1 MFNNTVT
8 PTEALLQV
16 AKSRPFAPAVRT
28 GSVTWSYAALWAR
41 VRALSQHID
50 VLDQSDAPIGLHM
63 GLEIDY
69 VAAAHAV
76 WLSGR
81 TAVVLSPKWSSAI
94 MDSILKRTNVSLILY
109 GKSAPSPEV
118 TVRSFCTFD
127 CVPTSPPLTSTAPGW
142 SEFVDK
148 VPIICS
154 VTPTSGSTGIPK
166 SIVYPMRK
174 SLSVLDEE
182 SSTLLKPADGQW
194 LRGGTTFLRPLFE
207 IRRFMFN
214 QTTLYLDPAIAVAD
228 QCASFCAEL
237 EDQSNPQPLRVHFTP
252 SVFRAFVDFVKMKY
266 GADHSF
272 SRLYWMVIGGESL
285 SVTDLAMAKH
295 VFPNATLAC
304 NYACAEVGFAGVCQM
319 FVRPNEPIPELVNF
333 NATQGCEDLVLLDDE
348 MNIIPKQEG
357 ASGIIGIITVSSATH
372 YMGNEEASQHM
383 FRPWGADRILLYTD
397 DIGNMA
403 ADGRIAINGRRSR
416 NVKING
422 LFVDMDHI
430 EAALFGAFDG
440 SVIAYKLVKSGER
453 IVLFWTGEATNM
465 QVLKRSRDTLRQKL
479 GDNLAMVLSAARR
492 IDEMPYNASYKVD
505 LARLQ
510 AIADEDGPVTV
521 VEPIMDIVSPLSR
534 TDAVADEIAAE
545 VAKLS
550 KASSVAPTDV
560 PLLLVGLNSL
570 TVVQLYFWL
579 QENYDYDDDMS
590 RLFEEDVS
598 ALTLARDITGDDPVS
613 EGVLTPT
620 SRKIELASDIAQEVA
635 RLAQSLDPVPTDMP
649 LTLFGLNSITA
660 IQLYFWLQEH
670 YAYDNDMS
678 RLFADD
684 CSAEVLAVEILGED
698 NGDDLIDGSVTDVDD
713 LEAEV
718 KEIAEAVAAEVAR
731 LSRSSESVPT
741 EVPLMLAGL
750 NSITVIQLHFWLQS
764 EYDYEDEMS
773 RLFEEDVSAEV
784 VARDILSATT
794 TPVDSD
800 DEEDQVKGVE
810 STPVASTSKIAKIEE
825 TSKDSDSHELLPS
838 LPMFSVT
845 GSGSDSKPRRVIVRP
860 SPLNLSS
867 EPHDNLTPKVL
878 KSAELA
884 PPPLSTGL
892 PSAWLRTPGGGLSQ
906 SVMYGL
912 LAMSILSPASHSSP
926 RFVRQ
931 TPSFNV
937 LADPVIPSS
946 PWMSETHS
954 PSRMLCV

>member
-1 MFNNTVT
+1 
-8 PTEALLQV
+8 
-16 AKSRPFAPAVRT
+16 
-28 GSVTWSYAALWAR
+28 
-41 VRALSQHID
+41 
-50 VLDQSDAPIGLHM
+50 M

-81 TAVVLSPKWSSAI
+81 TAVVLSPKWSQAI
-94 MDSILKRTNVSLILY
+94 MDSILKRTNVSLVIY
-109 GKSAPSPEV
+109 GKSTPAPEV
-118 TVRSFCTFD
+118 IVRSFCTFD
-127 CVPTSPPLTSTAPGW
+127 CVPTSPPLASTAPDS

-148 VPIICS
+148 VPMICS
-154 VTPTSGSTGIPK
+154 VTPTSGSTGVPK

-174 SLSVLDEE
+174 TLSVLDEE
-182 SSTLLKPADGQW
+182 SSTILKPADGQW

-228 QCASFCAEL
+228 QCASLCAEL

-272 SRLYWMVIGGESL
+272 NRLYWMVIGGESL
-285 SVTDLAMAKH
+285 SVTDLTMAKH

-304 NYACAEVGFAGVCQM
+304 NYACSEVGFAGVCQM
-319 FVRPNEPIPELVNF
+319 FVRPNEPVPELVNF
-333 NATQGCEDLVLLDDE
+333 NATQGCEDLVLLDEE
-348 MNIIPKQEG
+348 MNIIPKHEG
-357 ASGIIGIITVSSATH
+357 ASGIIGIITTSSATH
-372 YMGNEEASQHM
+372 YMGNEEASKHM
-383 FRPWGADRILLYTD
+383 FRPWGGDRILLYTD

-422 LFVDMDHI
+422 LFVDMDHV
-430 EAALFGAFDG
+430 EAALIGALDG
-440 SVIAYKLVKSGER
+440 SVVAYKLVKSGER

-465 QVLKRSRDTLRQKL
+465 QVLKRSRDALRRKL
-479 GDNLAMVLSAARR
+479 GDNLAMVLSSTRR

-510 AIADEDGPVTV
+510 AIADEDGPVAV

-550 KASSVAPTDV
+550 KASSIPPTDV
-560 PLLLVGLNSL
+560 PLVFVGLNSL

-579 QENYDYDDDMS
+579 QEHYDYDDDMS
-590 RLFEEDVS
+590 RLFEEEVS
-598 ALTLARDITGDDPVS
+598 ALSLARDITGEDPVS
-613 EGVLTPT
+613 EGALTPT
-620 SRKIELASDIAQEVA
+620 SRKIELASGIAQEVA

-660 IQLYFWLQEH
+660 VQLYFWLQEH
-670 YAYDNDMS
+670 YAYDDDMS

-684 CSAEVLAVEILGED
+684 CSAEALAFEILGED
-698 NGDDLIDGSVTDVDD
+698 DDDDLSDESITEVDE

-741 EVPLMLAGL
+741 DVPLMLAGL

-773 RLFEEDVSAEV
+773 RLFEDDVSAEV
-784 VARDILSATT
+784 VARDILSTTATL
-794 TPVDSD
+794 VDSD
-800 DEEDQVKGVE
+800 EEEEEKVVGVE
-810 STPVASTSKIAKIEE
+810 PTPVASISKTVKIEE
-825 TSKDSDSHELLPS
+825 TSENSDSDELLPPV
-838 LPMFSVT
+838 PMFLLS
-845 GSGSDSKPRRVIVRP
+845 GPGSDSKPRRVIVRP
-860 SPLNLSS
+860 TPLDLSS
-867 EPHDNLTPKVL
+867 SPHDNMTPKVS
-878 KSAELA
+878 KPTELA
-884 PPPLSTGL
+884 PPPLSAGL
-892 PSAWLRTPGGGLSQ
+892 HSAGLRTPGGGLSQ
-906 SVMYGL
+906 SIMYGL
-912 LAMSILSPASHSSP
+912 LAMSILSSTSHSSP
-926 RFVRQ
+926 R
-931 TPSFNV
+931 PSRKIPSLNV
-937 LADPVIPSS
+937 LAEPVAPSS
-946 PWMSETHS
+946 PWMSEIHS
-954 PSRMLCV
+954 PGRMLCV